1 MLKSSI
7 KAKILIILLSFMI
20 SVTCTACENGKGR
33 YLVGQYFDD
42 LATKSG
48 LSIDSTSEEALI
60 NWDVI
65 DKRYD
70 LSKRLEYDLLAS
82 SLVKMMEVNVD
93 DNLSYLKDLAWIK
106 EHVKSDD
113 YVNRDIANS
122 LIDKTLA
129 IINNRQIED
138 YYDIEF
144 RQDYRQIDESI
155 ENFIPDET
163 YQSGDYIYSNYDEM
177 IYRLE
182 IKEGG
187 TYEYVPCAIE
197 EVFYKLDLSSSSVID
212 FSEAVVEPYG
222 EEVDNDLYVDR
233 FKLLA
238 KNNNVFYV
246 NGFRISYTLS
256 TSKIRFYVSR
266 KTDKGLNIYGEFSL
280 YNINPDFI
288 WKYNDGNI
296 EHAYF
301 KLKFET
307 SESLGV
313 SKGKYQ
319 DLAINFNNLDTS
331 SILSTI
337 KSSLKPL
344 NDKVDTT
351 IPICKI
357 RVPIANIPFVYLNLD
372 LSLHMYVSGK
382 VELAISDDYCV
393 GFEVKNN
400 NLRLIFEDDHDIDAI
415 INASANT
422 SLGADFHLDVLNQ
435 SLMNVDIRAGIR
447 AYIQAIMH
455 IYDKDGKLR
464 SKNMDEAYDL
474 LDESTKNIDEVKVC
488 GDLSFHWL
496 LDLVLNS
503 PNTLLGRIG
512 LSKTFEILDDD
523 NQVFNNLSHIEN
535 GQFVKKC
542 TRMNRLESFTNNE
555 ISSDKIILSK
565 YSAVVKKGET
575 YKIPLKSLP
584 QGYDREDLVYSS
596 EDENVC
602 RLTNDDIFAVDLGS
616 TIITIKTKDGK
627 YQAKL
632 NILVSDG

>member
-7 KAKILIILLSFMI
+7 KAKILIILMSFMI
-20 SVTCTACENGKGR
+20 LVTCTACENGKDR

-42 LATKSG
+42 LAAKSG
-48 LSIDSTSEEALI
+48 LSIDSTSEEVLI
-60 NWDVI
+60 EWGVI

-70 LSKRLEYDLLAS
+70 LSQRLEYDLLAS
-82 SLVKMMEVNVD
+82 SLVKMMEVDVD
-93 DNLSYLKDLAWIK
+93 DNLNYLKEIAWIK
-106 EHVKSDD
+106 EDIKSDD
-113 YVNRDIANS
+113 YVNRDIANN
-122 LIDKTLA
+122 LIAKTLD

-144 RQDYRQIDESI
+144 RQNYRQIDESI
-155 ENFIPDET
+155 EDFIPDET
-163 YQSGDYIYSNYDEM
+163 YQVGDYIYSKSDELFYWIDIQEDGSFKYM
-177 IYRLE
+177 
-182 IKEGG
+182 
-187 TYEYVPCAIE
+187 PCSIE
-197 EVFYKLDLSSSSVID
+197 DVFYKFDISSSSLID
-212 FSEAVVEPYG
+212 FSEAIVEPYG
-222 EEVDNDLYVDR
+222 EEVDSNLYVDR

-256 TSKIRFYVSR
+256 TSKIRFYVSK

-301 KLKFET
+301 KLNFET

-319 DLAINFNNLDTS
+319 DLAINFNDLDTS
-331 SILSTI
+331 SILRTV
-337 KSSLKPL
+337 KSSLKSL
-344 NDKVDTT
+344 NDEVEAT

-357 RVPIANIPFVYLNLD
+357 KVPIANIPFVYLNLD

-382 VELAISDDYCV
+382 VELAISDDYCI

-422 SLGADFHLDVLNQ
+422 SLGADFHLDVLGQ

-447 AYIQAIMH
+447 AYVQAIMH
-455 IYDKDGKLR
+455 IYDENGEFHSSNL
-464 SKNMDEAYDL
+464 DESYDL

-496 LDLVLNS
+496 LDLILNS

-542 TRMNRLESFTNNE
+542 TRKNRISSFSNNE
-555 ISSDKIILSK
+555 MSSDKIILSK
-565 YSAVVKKGET
+565 YSAVIKKGEI
-575 YKIPLKSLP
+575 YKMPLKSLP
-584 QGYDREDLVYSS
+584 QGYDREDLIYNS

-602 RLTNDDIFAVDLGS
+602 RLTNGDIFAVDLGS
-616 TIITIKTKDGK
+616 TIITIKTKDEK

-632 NILVSDG
+632 NVLVSDG

>member
-1 MLKSSI
+1 
-7 KAKILIILLSFMI
+7 MI
-20 SVTCTACENGKGR
+20 SVTCTACENGKDR

-82 SLVKMMEVNVD
+82 SLVKMMEVDVD

-106 EHVKSDD
+106 EHVKSDE

-163 YQSGDYIYSNYDEM
+163 YQSGDYIYSNYDKM

-233 FKLLA
+233 FKFLA

-280 YNINPDFI
+280 YNN
-288 WKYNDGNI
+288 
-296 EHAYF
+296 
-301 KLKFET
+301 
-307 SESLGV
+307 
-313 SKGKYQ
+313 
-319 DLAINFNNLDTS
+319 
-331 SILSTI
+331 
-337 KSSLKPL
+337 
-344 NDKVDTT
+344 
-351 IPICKI
+351 
-357 RVPIANIPFVYLNLD
+357 
-372 LSLHMYVSGK
+372 
-382 VELAISDDYCV
+382 
-393 GFEVKNN
+393 EV
-400 NLRLIFEDDHDIDAI
+400 
-415 INASANT
+415 
-422 SLGADFHLDVLNQ
+422 
-435 SLMNVDIRAGIR
+435 
-447 AYIQAIMH
+447 
-455 IYDKDGKLR
+455 
-464 SKNMDEAYDL
+464 
-474 LDESTKNIDEVKVC
+474 
-488 GDLSFHWL
+488 
-496 LDLVLNS
+496 
-503 PNTLLGRIG
+503 
-512 LSKTFEILDDD
+512 
-523 NQVFNNLSHIEN
+523 
-535 GQFVKKC
+535 
-542 TRMNRLESFTNNE
+542 
-555 ISSDKIILSK
+555 
-565 YSAVVKKGET
+565 
-575 YKIPLKSLP
+575 
-584 QGYDREDLVYSS
+584 
-596 EDENVC
+596 
-602 RLTNDDIFAVDLGS
+602 
-616 TIITIKTKDGK
+616 
-627 YQAKL
+627 
-632 NILVSDG
+632 

>member
-1 MLKSSI
+1 M
-7 KAKILIILLSFMI
+7 IL
-20 SVTCTACENGKGR
+20 VTCTACENGKDR

-42 LATKSG
+42 LAAKSG
-48 LSIDSTSEEALI
+48 LSIDSTSEEVLI
-60 NWDVI
+60 EWGVI

-70 LSKRLEYDLLAS
+70 LSQRLEYDLLAS
-82 SLVKMMEVNVD
+82 SLVKMMEVDVD
-93 DNLSYLKDLAWIK
+93 DNLNYLKEIAWIK
-106 EHVKSDD
+106 EDIKSDD
-113 YVNRDIANS
+113 YVNRDIANN
-122 LIDKTLA
+122 LIAKTLD

-144 RQDYRQIDESI
+144 RQNYRQIDESI
-155 ENFIPDET
+155 EYFIPDET
-163 YQSGDYIYSNYDEM
+163 YQVGDYIYSKSDELFYWIDIQEDGSFKYM
-177 IYRLE
+177 
-182 IKEGG
+182 
-187 TYEYVPCAIE
+187 PCSIE
-197 EVFYKLDLSSSSVID
+197 DVFNKFDISSSSLID
-212 FSEAVVEPYG
+212 FSEAIVEPYG
-222 EEVDNDLYVDR
+222 EEVDSNLYVDR

-256 TSKIRFYVSR
+256 TSKIRFYVSK

-301 KLKFET
+301 KLNFET

-319 DLAINFNNLDTS
+319 DLAINFNDLDTS
-331 SILSTI
+331 SILRTV
-337 KSSLKPL
+337 KSSLKSL
-344 NDKVDTT
+344 NDEVEAT

-357 RVPIANIPFVYLNLD
+357 KVPIANIPFVYLNLD

-382 VELAISDDYCV
+382 VELAISDDYCI

-422 SLGADFHLDVLNQ
+422 SLGADFHLDVLGQ

-447 AYIQAIMH
+447 AYVQAIMH
-455 IYDKDGKLR
+455 IYDENGEFHSSNL
-464 SKNMDEAYDL
+464 DESYDL

-496 LDLVLNS
+496 LDLILNS

-542 TRMNRLESFTNNE
+542 TRKNRISSFSNNE
-555 ISSDKIILSK
+555 MSSDKIILSK
-565 YSAVVKKGET
+565 YSAVIKKGEI
-575 YKIPLKSLP
+575 YKMPLKSLP
-584 QGYDREDLVYSS
+584 QGYDREDLIYNS

-602 RLTNDDIFAVDLGS
+602 RLTNGDIFAVDLGS
-616 TIITIKTKDGK
+616 TIITIKTKDEK

-632 NILVSDG
+632 NVLVSDG